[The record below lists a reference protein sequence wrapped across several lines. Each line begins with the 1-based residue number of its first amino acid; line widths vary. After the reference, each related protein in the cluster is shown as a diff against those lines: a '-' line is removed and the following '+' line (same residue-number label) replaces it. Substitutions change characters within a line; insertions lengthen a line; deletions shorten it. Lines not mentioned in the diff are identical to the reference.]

1 MKNCWQEYKGEKNNK
16 TNIVKAIIF
25 FSSVFLILWAIF
37 IPRTG
42 MGSINKEADRQV
54 IMLVV
59 DGLSLEEW
67 EYAQRKYPAIRDLM
81 DNSSLALMNT
91 GTAGGLNSVNAY
103 VTIGAG
109 ARALGTNKGGLA
121 LNIEEMKEGY
131 PAEALY
137 RRYTGRIPQGHM
149 VHLGINNL
157 IEVNKPL
164 NHRAVPG
171 ALGTL
176 IREEGMK
183 TALLGNGDGEEY
195 NRLASTLIMDKH
207 GIIDYGKGG
216 KEILRSGEEYP
227 SGLMMDV
234 EKIWDEFLILLDK
247 SQVIVIDWGDTF
259 RLRESM
265 SMLSPEKAQ
274 AFFNIQLENLGLF
287 LEKIAPLLGEE
298 RVLLFFTPNPQGIVT
313 PGGDQVSLL
322 ALYQGQEEP
331 SGLLSSGTTMR
342 PGLVASIDIAPTI
355 LDLLGLSPP
364 SYLYGDP
371 VEIASKDNNGF
382 SYLLS
387 LNEQISRV
395 HQQRPSLIK
404 AYILAQIVLVL
415 AAVGGLIFNF
425 DFYKYLRLP
434 MVFLMLVPLSF
445 LIYGAFPPGNLFVSF
460 VVVIIF
466 TLIFTTAFLYRSSN
480 VDLFLRVGG
489 VISLALVVDI
499 LTGANLMKNSV
510 MGYDPVS
517 GARFYGIGN
526 EYMGILIGTSVLFA
540 ATLYQ
545 KMMGKKTK
553 IFILIPLSFVFITY
567 LFISPAWGANFGG
580 SLTALVAFTVTY
592 LGLEGKSIK
601 DKKIWVGITGAGI
614 LFFAALIFLNFK
626 GDGEMVS
633 HVGRAMWLIRLEG
646 GEEAMNIIHRKAA
659 MNAKLFRYS
668 LWSRILVLFLAL
680 KGFLYY
686 HPPGLLR
693 KIKEKYEKLYRG
705 FAGIIAGSIAAIL
718 LNDSGVVAGA
728 TVLLYGGIPLLLLA
742 LEERVESREH

>member
-25 FSSVFLILWAIF
+25 FSSVFLIMWAIF
-37 IPRTG
+37 IPRAG

-67 EYAQRKYPAIRDLM
+67 EYAQKNYPAIRDLM

-109 ARALGTNKGGLA
+109 ARALGTNKGGQA

-137 RRYTGRIPQGHM
+137 RRYTGRIPRGHM

-157 IEVNKPL
+157 IEVNKSL

-171 ALGTL
+171 TLGTL

-234 EKIWDEFLILLDK
+234 EKIWDEFLILLEK

-265 SMLSPEKAQ
+265 PMLSPEKAQ

-287 LEKIAPLLGEE
+287 LEKIVPLLGEE
-298 RVLLFFTPNPQGIVT
+298 RVLLFFTPNPQGIVS
-313 PGGDQVSLL
+313 PGGDQISLL
-322 ALYQGQEEP
+322 ALYQGQEGP

-342 PGLVASIDIAPTI
+342 PGLVASIDIAPTV
-355 LDLLGLSPP
+355 LNLLGLSPP

-371 VEIASKDNNGF
+371 VEIASQDNNGF

-415 AAVGGLIFNF
+415 AAVGSLIFKLNV
-425 DFYKYLRLP
+425 YQYLRLP

-466 TLIFTTAFLYRSSN
+466 TLIFTTAFLYRGSN
-480 VDLFLRVGG
+480 VDLLLRVGG
-489 VISLALVVDI
+489 VISLALVVDV

-601 DKKIWVGITGAGI
+601 DKKIWAGIIGAGI

-626 GDGEMVS
+626 GEGEMVS